1 MPLRKLSDNDIE
13 ILIKRESLT
22 CALALGRD
30 ISEIY
35 TYTLAVSQKVDHP
48 TDGDNLY
55 RNLTDFQNVFTV
67 GKRCKL

>member
-35 TYTLAVSQKVDHP
+35 TYTLCPKKWTIQPMVI
-48 TDGDNLY
+48 TFIE
-55 RNLTDFQNVFTV
+55 T
-67 GKRCKL
+67 